1 MATDRLVSH
10 VYVEMV
16 SSLRINAVKKKRSIV
31 LPRCAMYINNNHR
44 SDNQTA
50 VQIIAN
56 GSRRPH
62 LQEEAMRIFLDRA
75 QFLIK
80 LTAESIP
87 REENTLVDDWSKVVG
102 QDYEQVNP
110 RIIGDLNR
118 KWGLYTV
125 DCFSS
130 LRTNQQD

>member
-1 MATDRLVSH
+1 MSH

-31 LPRCAMYINNNHR
+31 LPRCARYINNNHR
-44 SDNQTA
+44 SDNQAA

-75 QFLIK
+75 KFHIK
-80 LTAESIP
+80 LTAESIT

-118 KWGLYTV
+118 KWGLYIQLIV
-125 DCFSS
+125 FLS
-130 LRTNQQD
+130 